1 MEDMWLSSK
10 LMSQEIPWKFTESS
24 TEHKIIRNIY
34 NEERRCADCIAA
46 LFFTEVSAIEIKIPK
61 EVREYHETI
70 FFGLN
75 TRQFVCS
82 LLAVGVAVAVY
93 FLLQPMLDTE
103 EIGWVCILA
112 AAPFA
117 VCGFFTYHGMT
128 PEQLLWAWCKS
139 ELLCPKR
146 LVFRSD
152 SYYYAAMQPAIQA
165 GLHQKR
171 KRGKRMKQDKKQER
185 RA

>member
-1 MEDMWLSSK
+1 MY
-10 LMSQEIPWKFTESS
+10 FG
-24 TEHKIIRNIY
+24 
-34 NEERRCADCIAA
+34 RR
-46 LFFTEVSAIEIKIPK
+46 T
-61 EVREYHETI
+61 
-70 FFGLN
+70 
-75 TRQFVCS
+75 VCR
-82 LLAVGVAVAVY
+82 LR
-93 FLLQPMLDTE
+93 
-103 EIGWVCILA
+103 I
-112 AAPFA
+112 
-117 VCGFFTYHGMT
+117 FTYHGMT